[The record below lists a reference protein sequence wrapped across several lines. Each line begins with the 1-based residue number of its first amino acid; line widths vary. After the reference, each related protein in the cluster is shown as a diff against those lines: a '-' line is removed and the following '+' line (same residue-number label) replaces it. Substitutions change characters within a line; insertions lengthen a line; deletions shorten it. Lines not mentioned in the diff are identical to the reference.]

1 MSKQLIDPET
11 GEIINVSR
19 YITPEQDERIS
30 NFRRMTK
37 KARKLHKMIAQ
48 HCGGFFFYRYQDL
61 LSVLDGDTATGF
73 RFVYLCACATKEGYF
88 IKYNNELCRTQE
100 DFTYIFDK
108 TKDTVKKY
116 LLKLEE
122 RNLIF
127 KDEKG
132 YKLNSLYYY
141 CSLNNDDE
149 QKRNSVRTFR
159 NCVKELYNNSNPNEH
174 ALMGEL
180 LKFVPYINIYN
191 NVVCW
196 NPEESDK
203 NEVQPLTLR
212 DIRYV
217 IRENSNY
224 GRELEEKLEM
234 IFIKGEPVFGKFEAA
249 NEHHYVINP
258 RLLYRG
264 NDPSQFKS
272 LIDQFDIAKGQYLNK
287 QHKLRKRKTENV

>member
-212 DIRYV
+212 DIRYI

-287 QHKLRKRKTENV
+287 QHKLRKRKMENV